1 MESFLAPNLNAQV
14 RSLCHPQRICSSPE
28 RHCDAAAQESP
39 GRCVGRA
46 IDFPIKPTERQSYT
60 THPLNPSFA
69 TFPAD
74 IARTSFRQFI
84 HQFRPSCVRKM
95 AEPQPHPTPIQTAI
109 QTDPQPDP
117 QPDPQTVPQKR
128 YNNPS
133 HQARNC
139 CSARG
144 LRSILLSRPT
154 ARSPPDRS
162 QAKPLHPDGP
172 DTQSSQDPNRTSS
185 RCNPV
190 LTIQP

>member
-14 RSLCHPQRICSSPE
+14 QSLCHPQRIRSSPE
-28 RHCDAAAQESP
+28 RHFDAAAQESP

-74 IARTSFRQFI
+74 IARTSLRQFF
-84 HQFRPSCVRKM
+84 HQFQPSCVRKM
-95 AEPQPHPTPIQTAI
+95 AEPQPCAAPIQTSI
-109 QTDPQPDP
+109 QTDPLPD
-117 QPDPQTVPQKR
+117 PQKR

-133 HQARNC
+133 RQARNC
-139 CSARG
+139 CPARG
-144 LRSILLSRPT
+144 LRSILLSRPI

-172 DTQSSQDPNRTSS
+172 DKQSSQDPNRTSS